1 LTIDFTN
8 SSSNKQVLTDEDIK
22 LKIAQIKENRERRKQ
37 GLPPLK
43 KLSDQEQEQKVPE
56 EIEEEEEQQ
65 PPKLSTKP
73 IPGST
78 TNNYAYFQQQI
89 QNQLSYFQAEKFSQ
103 VAQAARKEKHII
115 YKFAEKPQPPKLGEK
130 PTRKNLIPIDVYYNE
145 LPNEIHYKLDEMRA
159 KVANLQYVKSLQ
171 TPTVDQD
178 GNMNPAA
185 LTQNDSDRTGVNNK
199 IFASIST
206 EIDNLNK
213 KLAEMMAYW
222 YYGIDKDLLPQ
233 LENTSLANALEA
245 GLYREI
251 YGLVNTSKNSAIC

>member
-1 LTIDFTN
+1 LTIDFTT
-8 SSSNKQVLTDEDIK
+8 KQVLTDEDIK
-22 LKIAQIKENRERRKQ
+22 LKMAQIKENRERKKQ
-37 GLPPLK
+37 GLPPLE
-43 KLSDQEQEQKVPE
+43 LEQQAQEEDDKPAQ
-56 EIEEEEEQQ
+56 EEEEEPPQ
-65 PPKLSTKP
+65 PPQLSTKP
-73 IPGST
+73 VPGT

-115 YKFAEKPQPPKLGEK
+115 YKFAEKPAPPKLGEK
-130 PTRKNLIPIDVYYNE
+130 PTRKNLIPIDVYYSE

-171 TPTVDQD
+171 TPTVDSD

-185 LTQNDSDRTGVNNK
+185 LTQNDPDRTGVNNK
-199 IFASIST
+199 VFASIST

-213 KLAEMMAYW
+213 KLAEMMALW

-251 YGLVNTSKNSAIC
+251 YGLVNTSKNSAVY

>member
-1 LTIDFTN
+1 MTIDFTN
-8 SSSNKQVLTDEDIK
+8 SNTKQVLTEEDIK

-43 KLSDQEQEQKVPE
+43 LEQQQ
-56 EIEEEEEQQ
+56 EEEQQ
-65 PPKLSTKP
+65 QSQPEEDTEPPKLSSKP
-73 IPGST
+73 VPGT

-115 YKFAEKPQPPKLGEK
+115 YKFAEKPAPPKLGEK

-171 TPTVDQD
+171 TPTVDSE

-185 LTQNDSDRTGVNNK
+185 LTQNDPDRTGVNNK
-199 IFASIST
+199 VFASVST

-251 YGLVNTSKNSAIC
+251 YGLVNTSKNSAVY